1 MINVLLYFLGG
12 AIMLCGI
19 LISAIIYSS
28 RQYLI
33 TSLSE
38 SYLKDYSDDD
48 IVPDTLAIKLIGS
61 LIRRVILIVF
71 TILLIETSGCALLI
85 VAATI

>member
-1 MINVLLYFLGG
+1 
-12 AIMLCGI
+12 MLCGI

-61 LIRRVILIVF
+61 LIRRVILIIF